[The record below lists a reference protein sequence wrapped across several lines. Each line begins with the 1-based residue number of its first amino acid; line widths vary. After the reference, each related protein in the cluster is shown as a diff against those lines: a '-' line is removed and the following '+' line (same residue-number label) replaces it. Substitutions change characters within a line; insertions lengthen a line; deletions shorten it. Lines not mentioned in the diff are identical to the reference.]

1 MRFLIT
7 NGNSYNTVISY
18 CQRLKLYYEWLE
30 VASLTYKTAVESKSA
45 NNKGIIENF
54 IAFKLWLK
62 YPDYNKN
69 VVSING
75 YTAIRTSKTVNLIMS
90 TVLSFYDFISLD
102 EGIDKLPVYRHLL
115 EIKLL

>member
-1 MRFLIT
+1 MNIKEIQTKSGKTLPLLFGDDGKVISEVYKYMRFLIT

-45 NNKGIIENF
+45 TNKGIIENF

-62 YPDYNKN
+62 
-69 VVSING
+69 
-75 YTAIRTSKTVNLIMS
+75 
-90 TVLSFYDFISLD
+90 
-102 EGIDKLPVYRHLL
+102 
-115 EIKLL
+115 